1 MNVVAK
7 RRLDLDSCLRHAIE
21 DNELSIHYQPQIDL
35 QTGIIIGAEA
45 LLRWNSSELGM
56 ISPVE
61 FIPIEFIPI
70 AEETGLISPIG
81 EWVLR

>member
-7 RRLDLDSCLRHAIE
+7 RRLDLESCLRHAIE

-61 FIPIEFIPI
+61 FIPI